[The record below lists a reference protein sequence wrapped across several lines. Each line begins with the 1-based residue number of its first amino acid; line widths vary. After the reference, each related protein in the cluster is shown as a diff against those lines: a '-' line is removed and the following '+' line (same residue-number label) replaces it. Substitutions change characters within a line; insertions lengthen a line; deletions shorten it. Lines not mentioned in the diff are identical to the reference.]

1 MIGNI
6 YIIINPKNN
15 IYIGQTIDFK
25 NRIRSYK
32 YLKCNSQPRI
42 FNSIKKYGFENHT
55 IEILEVVENEDKKML
70 IEKLNELEIFYIKK
84 YNSCSDS
91 GLNCEIGGRNSP
103 CSKETIEKIRK
114 SKLGKKHSEETKL
127 KLSLINSGKPSN
139 RKGSKLSINHR
150 ISLLNAI
157 TGRKSKYRKKIV
169 CSNGIIYDS
178 ITQASKSLNITR
190 TNINSVCIGKRKTA
204 GGLKFNYYYD

>member
-6 YIIINPKNN
+6 YMIINPKNN
-15 IYIGQTIDFK
+15 IYIGQTINLK

-32 YLKCNSQPRI
+32 YLTCKGQPKI
-42 FNSIKKYGFENHT
+42 YNSIKKYGFENHL
-55 IEILEVVENEDKKML
+55 IEILEVLQDANREVL
-70 IEKLNELEIFYIKK
+70 FEKLNQLEIFYIEK
-84 YNSCSDS
+84 YNTCSES
-91 GLNCEIGGRNSP
+91 GLNCEIGGKNSP
-103 CSKETIEKIRK
+103 CSQETIEKIRN

-139 RKGSKLSINHR
+139 RKGCKLSTDHR
-150 ISLLNAI
+150 ISLLKAI

-178 ITQASKSLNITR
+178 ITQASQSLNIIR
-190 TNINSVCIGKRKTA
+190 NNINQVCLGKRKTA